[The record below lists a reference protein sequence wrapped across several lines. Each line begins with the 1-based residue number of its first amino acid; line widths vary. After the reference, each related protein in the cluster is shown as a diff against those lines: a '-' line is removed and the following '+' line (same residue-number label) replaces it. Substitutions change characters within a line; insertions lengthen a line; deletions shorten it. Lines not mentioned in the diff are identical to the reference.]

1 MLFQVTTEQI
11 PPDVESSASCLK
23 SHNYRPDVPVSVSQ
37 HSGSEHGLQAQVS
50 PSYEEI
56 GLLGSVTFP
65 TLLDDDGCFPL
76 PQKLSSVIPTCKKVI
91 QSIYDLTKLHTDL

>member
-1 MLFQVTTEQI
+1 MLIQVTTWKL

-56 GLLGSVTFP
+56 GLLGSVTSP

-76 PQKLSSVIPTCKKVI
+76 PQKLSSVIPTCKK
-91 QSIYDLTKLHTDL
+91 SEYNKK